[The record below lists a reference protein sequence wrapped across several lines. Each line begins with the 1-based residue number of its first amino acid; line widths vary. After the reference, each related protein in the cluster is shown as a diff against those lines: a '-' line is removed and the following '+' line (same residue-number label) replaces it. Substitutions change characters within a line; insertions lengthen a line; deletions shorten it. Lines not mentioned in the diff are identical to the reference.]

1 MKKNETNET
10 NALLWLYASFWL
22 FLSLLLPAC
31 DNSPDSTEVPDL
43 VDAPPDLVD
52 TVYAGEDD
60 NGKWATFAFID
71 EDTVYYFPDNARCYD
86 GTYAYS
92 GGSGGITHIKDV
104 TPPASTSK
112 GDPVEG
118 VPGAFTISP
127 DGQTIT
133 FADYL
138 AQGKRSFKR
147 VRDAD
152 AVDEAVPFTYT
163 PLASGDSLD
172 GTVWAATAYRTKD
185 WTTLT
190 VTDLDSNAATGT
202 IQVSHSFDCT
212 SYPRIYSNYAYDTES
227 TLAYIGPFKI
237 TGDRFTF
244 LDFYGHG
251 GVITLKRM
259 R

>member
-1 MKKNETNET
+1 MKIAKKKMKKI
-10 NALLWLYASFWL
+10 ALLWVCGLFWL
-22 FLSLLLPAC
+22 SLGLLLPAC
-31 DNSPDSTEVPDL
+31 DDSPDSTG
-43 VDAPPDLVD
+43 ASYPPDLVD

-60 NGKWATFAFID
+60 EGAWVTFAFID
-71 EDTVYYFPDNARCYD
+71 EGTVYYFPDNAGCYD
-86 GTYAYS
+86 GTYDYAD
-92 GGSGGITHIKDV
+92 GSGRITAV
-104 TPPASTSK
+104 TPRNQTAK
-112 GDPVEG
+112 DNPVETG
-118 VPGAFTISP
+118 PGAFTISA
-127 DGQTIT
+127 DGKTIT
-133 FADYL
+133 FAGYL
-138 AQGKRSFKR
+138 VQGERSFKR

-152 AVDEAVPFTYT
+152 AVDEDVPFTYT
-163 PLASGDSLD
+163 PLTAGKSLN

-190 VTDLDSNAATGT
+190 ITDLDSNAATGT

-212 SYPRIYSNYAYDTES
+212 SFPRIYSNYAYDTES

-237 TGDRFTF
+237 KGNSFTF